1 MCLDTARFQINK
13 PNKLPFRKEIEA
25 TVDAAAWN
33 LQVQHTEALGQSFD
47 LEKLTGAQII
57 EEDSDLIVGR

>member
-1 MCLDTARFQINK
+1 MCLDTATFQINK
-13 PNKLPFRKEIEA
+13 SNQLPVRKEIEA
-25 TVDAAAWN
+25 TVHAAAWD